1 MNKILIFFTFI
12 SLDLI
17 SKYFIKNNIEL
28 NQIIYLNKFLDFV
41 YVQNYGVSFGLLSG
55 AVSYL
60 FLVIIGLIIV
70 LFVIYLMT
78 ISKKKFEKLAYFL
91 IIIGAISNILDRAI
105 NTYVVD
111 FILLHYKN
119 YYWPAFNLA
128 DIYITI
134 GIIVL
139 IISFFNKSEENRWK
153 K

>member
-1 MNKILIFFTFI
+1 
-12 SLDLI
+12 
-17 SKYFIKNNIEL
+17 
-28 NQIIYLNKFLDFV
+28 
-41 YVQNYGVSFGLLSG
+41 
-55 AVSYL
+55 
-60 FLVIIGLIIV
+60 
-70 LFVIYLMT
+70 MT

-139 IISFFNKSEENRWK
+139 IMSFFNKSEENR
-153 K
+153 

>member
-139 IISFFNKSEENRWK
+139 IMSFFNKSEENR
-153 K
+153 

>member
-1 MNKILIFFTFI
+1 VNKILIFFIFVFFDLTSKFI
-12 SLDLI
+12 V
-17 SKYFIKNNIEL
+17 KNNLTL
-28 NQIIYLNKFLDFV
+28 NQSIEINKFLDLV

-55 AVSYL
+55 TVSHW
-60 FLVIIGLIIV
+60 FLIVIGSLIV
-70 LFVIYLMT
+70 LLIFYLAI
-78 ISKKKFEKLAYFL
+78 ISKKNIEKLAYFI

-111 FILLHYKN
+111 FISIHYAN

-139 IISFFNKSEENRWK
+139 IISFFNKSEENR
-153 K
+153 